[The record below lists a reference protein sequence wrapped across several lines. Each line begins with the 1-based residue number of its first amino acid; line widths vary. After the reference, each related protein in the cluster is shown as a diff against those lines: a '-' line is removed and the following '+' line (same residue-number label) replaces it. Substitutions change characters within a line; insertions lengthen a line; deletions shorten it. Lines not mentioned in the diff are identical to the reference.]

1 VHVLSEH
8 RKRSVWFL
16 IYPILALAK
25 ETLAFCR
32 FQGLT
37 RDETRITKTKVA
49 TGEKHSSPARKEKT
63 MPKTHSK
70 NKRPSN
76 REKHSRAQG
85 SKANQAKVNAWKE
98 YKNNGGTLSLTAW
111 AKQHW

>member
-1 VHVLSEH
+1 
-8 RKRSVWFL
+8 
-16 IYPILALAK
+16 
-25 ETLAFCR
+25 
-32 FQGLT
+32 
-37 RDETRITKTKVA
+37 
-49 TGEKHSSPARKEKT
+49 
-63 MPKTHSK
+63 MPKTHNK

-85 SKANQAKVNAWKE
+85 TKANQAKVNAWKE